1 MREPERAL
9 GTAAWGIAGLD
20 SALWP
25 AGWPVS
31 LLPRELQSLP
41 GSPLQHELT
50 APGAFRGPTT
60 RASSLS
66 ALPGTLDAA
75 FPSAARF
82 FLGKRLSPSL
92 HFSSKPQTGGGGG
105 AHAHG
110 RSRAFFCGAP
120 ARHLPGA
127 GLADAGSRPGHGGS
141 SRRQP
146 SASSPGTRSPG
157 AHGIGHVRP
166 SADGED
172 DSAGSCRA
180 PKIMTKT
187 ISSPSS
193 SLSLIISSEFN

>member
-92 HFSSKPQTGGGGG
+92 HFSSKPQTGGGGTRPRPEPCVFLRG
-105 AHAHG
+105 PRSPSARRRAGRCWLPARPRRVEPPAALGLFAGHPEPRCPRH
-110 RSRAFFCGAP
+110 RSRAA
-120 ARHLPGA
+120 
-127 GLADAGSRPGHGGS
+127 
-141 SRRQP
+141 
-146 SASSPGTRSPG
+146 
-157 AHGIGHVRP
+157 
-166 SADGED
+166 
-172 DSAGSCRA
+172 
-180 PKIMTKT
+180 
-187 ISSPSS
+187 IS
-193 SLSLIISSEFN
+193 

>member
-105 AHAHG
+105 HSPSAGAVRFFVGPPLAICPAQGWQMLAPGQATAG
-110 RSRAFFCGAP
+110 RAAGSPRPLRRAPGAP
-120 ARHLPGA
+120 VPTA
-127 GLADAGSRPGHGGS
+127 SVTCGHQLMG
-141 SRRQP
+141 RMTQP
-146 SASSPGTRSPG
+146 AAVGPL
-157 AHGIGHVRP
+157 
-166 SADGED
+166 
-172 DSAGSCRA
+172 
-180 PKIMTKT
+180 K
-187 ISSPSS
+187 
-193 SLSLIISSEFN
+193 